1 MGKSVVITGDIINS
15 RKSKPAVWLGKL
27 KETLSEFGKEKTDWE
42 IYRGDSFQL
51 IVLQKEGLTAALV
64 IKTALKST
72 GMDARIAIGLG
83 EVDFKSSKVTESNGS
98 AFVNSGKRFETLKK
112 ETLGIQTEN
121 EKFDRTF
128 GVILSLVDLIISSWK
143 PTTSEVV
150 YTTLRNPGLNQ
161 SELAKML
168 NKKSQGTISSALKRA
183 GFDEIKN
190 VLELYKS
197 EVNEL

>member
-1 MGKSVVITGDIINS
+1 MSKSVVITGDIINS
-15 RKSKPAVWLGKL
+15 RKSKPAVWLDKL

-51 IVLQKEGLTAALV
+51 IVLQKDGLTAALV

-112 ETLGIQTEN
+112 ETLGIQTES
-121 EKFDRTF
+121 EKFNRTF
-128 GVILSLVDLIISSWK
+128 SVILSLVDLIISSWK

-150 YTTLRNPGLNQ
+150 YATLRNPGLNQ

-197 EVNEL
+197 ESDEL